1 MFVKKFL
8 VLLFIPLLVTGIF
21 AASAS
26 STQPSVGGLL
36 SNMSALLQGSQGVQ
50 LEAQIEMLKVFNAM
64 KLTSAQASALEG
76 YLKDFKA
83 QVNALQDQ
91 RIKAL
96 TTLRDALV
104 TNDATAIKAANLEI
118 AKLNSQYAKLTENLI
133 TNVKSTITVEQLSL
147 LQDYFQ
153 KSAMQM
159 ERKWLGPNARNEIGK
174 ALPNRNFNFNVTV
187 NPQEMYN
194 MMNLFQ
200 NFGRNARMQ
209 MLRSPDLIYA
219 VVNLP
224 FYDLVISTLQLKAQ

>member
-159 ERKWLGPNARNEIGK
+159 QRKLLGPNARNEIGK

>member
-1 MFVKKFL
+1 MKKFL

-21 AASAS
+21 AASAGT
-26 STQPSVGGLL
+26 TQSNFGGLL
-36 SNMSALLQGSQGVQ
+36 SNMNALLQGSQSVQ
-50 LEAQIEMLKVFNAM
+50 LQVQIEMLKVFNAM
-64 KLTSAQASALEG
+64 KLTSAQASDLES
-76 YLKDFKA
+76 YLKDFKI

-104 TNDATAIKAANLEI
+104 TNDSTSIKAANLEV

-133 TNVKSTITVEQLSL
+133 TNIKSTITLEQLSL
-147 LQDYFQ
+147 LQNYFK

-159 ERKWLGPNARNEIGK
+159 ERQLVGPNARNEIGK
-174 ALPNRNFNFNVTV
+174 ALPNKNFNFNVTV

-200 NFGRNARMQ
+200 NFEKNVRIQ

-219 VVNLP
+219 IVNVP
-224 FYDLVISTLQLKAQ
+224 IYDLVINTLQLKAQ